1 MYGIKTEDDYEGFSS
16 DKEMFGF
23 SNYSIKSKRCNH
35 SNELFTVKLKDKATD
50 VVIEGFVGLQLWRY
64 FLW

>member
-1 MYGIKTEDDYEGFSS
+1 MYGIKTEDVYEGFSS

-35 SNELFTVKLKDKATD
+35 SNELITVKLKDKATD

-64 FLW
+64 FL